1 MTLSN
6 LLKQRCQQALAL
18 AFPTKV
24 AEIDFAM
31 LDITEATQ
39 PKFGHY
45 QFNSAMKLSK
55 ILGEN
60 PRQIAEKM
68 LQTLNTLPDGS
79 AQRPTPTFSKIEI
92 AGPGFINFSFDP
104 NFVART
110 LLAQCRDP
118 HLG

>member
-1 MTLSN
+1 MTLSS
-6 LLKQRCQQALAL
+6 LIKQRCQQALAQ
-18 AFPTKV
+18 AFPAKV
-24 AEIDFAM
+24 SEIDFAM

-68 LQTLNTLPDGS
+68 VKALNALSDGS
-79 AQRPTPTFSKIEI
+79 TRRSTPTFSKIEI
-92 AGPGFINFSFDP
+92 AGPG
-104 NFVART
+104 
-110 LLAQCRDP
+110 
-118 HLG
+118 